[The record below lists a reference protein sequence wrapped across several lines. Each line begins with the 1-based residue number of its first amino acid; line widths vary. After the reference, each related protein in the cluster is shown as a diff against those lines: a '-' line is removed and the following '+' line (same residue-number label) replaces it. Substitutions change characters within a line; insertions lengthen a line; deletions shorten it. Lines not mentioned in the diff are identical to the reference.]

1 MRLPRRSGWRRT
13 PATRRSSRTGRA
25 RRRTRRLATS
35 PSPRTRA
42 RSRPGRPR
50 VRSESRSTTSSC
62 GSKQSSARVPSG
74 PAGPPTHAPVA
85 EMEAE
90 RRRTKIVATIG
101 PSSSS
106 HEMVRLLAEAGMDA
120 VRLNLSHGT
129 QDEHAQTAGFTRAV
143 QAELGR
149 PLALIA
155 DLQGPKLRVGDLDEP
170 RTLSTGDEVVIA
182 GDDV

>member
-1 MRLPRRSGWRRT
+1 M

-25 RRRTRRLATS
+25 RRRTRRLPTS
-35 PSPRTRA
+35 PWPRTRA

-62 GSKQSSARVPSG
+62 GSRQSSARVPSG
-74 PAGPPTHAPVA
+74 PVGPPSHAPVA
-85 EMEAE
+85 EMEPE

-129 QDEHAQTAGFTRAV
+129 RDEHAQTAGFTRAV

-155 DLQGPKLRVGDLDEP
+155 DLQGPKLRVGDINGSRVLA
-170 RTLSTGDEVVIA
+170 TGDAVVIA
-182 GDDV
+182 GENVAEPG